1 MSDTDLVF
9 HLLDIQARDIRI
21 ESEQEDVREVI
32 YESNSDDDD
41 DEIKSKRKIKKSKQL
56 NQQREFVIHLF
67 GATESGQVVRCDVTG
82 FCPTFYIRL
91 PEEKTKAAVEEIKK
105 YIQSQ
110 GIPMNQLT
118 FTRLTKKI
126 FYGFTANTPYPFLQ
140 IEVLSLSMFRT
151 LRNLFL
157 DDQLRF
163 TTKMAL
169 DGVLR
174 GKTIEIF
181 EANID
186 PMLRFLHTQNIQP
199 CGWVTITNTKNYIV
213 TQDEKS
219 LVIEC
224 DYTQVIPTK
233 GPRVSAPFLT
243 ASWDIECFSMTGDFP
258 LAKRTWA
265 KTAKELVNLA
275 TSGEQLID
283 LLVNSLS
290 TGQNPVDT
298 LPNGMTPIYCT
309 FKPRAG
315 LKEVYAK
322 LIKEDY
328 SIILKDEDG
337 IAMLEKLLGKVLH
350 SLVYLMGDPV
360 IQIGT
365 TLTRGM
371 PNDMDRHI
379 FVFPDC
385 APIPGIVVHA
395 YPTEEKMILAW
406 FKWMIGLNPDILIGY
421 NVFGFDESYLWY
433 RAEELGLLRG
443 QSLIHEFT
451 RLFELSS
458 EMKLEEKFLS
468 SSAMGDNR
476 MYIWTTH
483 GRLQVDMFHYIKR
496 NNVLPSYKLD
506 EVTKHFMSGKL
517 KRQSYDCSTQILTL
531 HVAGAIKDVKPGRS
545 IMLLDETGETVSP
558 KLCINSVQEGVI
570 TFICNLDEDA
580 LTEMDDACK
589 WVIVKDDVSPQDIF
603 RLHRGSAEDRAV
615 VGKYCFPEEDHQI
628 LTNHGYMFLYELLER
643 WGDNINGEP
652 MDKTLLIAGFNS
664 VTKELIYERPKCLI
678 LNEYADNQDM
688 VEFTQSSY
696 KQHWNKDNIYGIYT
710 REKIPQESDNYTYK
724 VPNFVSIITTP
735 HHDMYARCGV
745 ATGDKHQYVIMTRG
759 KARTPIPY
767 EKIKAIDLVGESA
780 PTAIK
785 LLSRIE
791 NGISTNNDTST
802 IYPFTNE
809 SGLHLDTY
817 EKQKAFLELYG
828 YWLGDGSILVKD
840 NKMSSITF
848 NIVKE
853 QDVTWLKYIFEI
865 LSIKN
870 VTFYKNKKE
879 YENSNTSENTY
890 NIPRQSQYNIKIHD
904 EAYKN
909 LFFNEYSAKYIN
921 HHDTFAKNV
930 ADIFANV
937 ANRILHNED
946 ISEVDTRTSVHRTIG
961 VFENEHIK
969 SAKWMMSWVWLLNK
983 DYSRAIIDGLVRAD
997 GSHSHGKALKHIF
1010 TSSARFRDEI
1020 ERLALHAGYSPYS
1033 TIGYLAG
1040 TVRGYYNNTPIIA
1053 NHTSWIVNFP
1063 ENKQFSE
1070 PTLKRKE
1077 GDIRLIKYSGRTW
1090 CVSMPST
1097 FVVVRRAKCIHGVI
1111 SHASRPVVLG
1121 NCLQDCDLVID
1132 LYRKLETFNNS
1143 MSMANVCS
1151 VPVSYIFT
1159 RGQGIKIESLIFKYC
1174 RERDIVI
1181 PVLPIPK
1188 QGGSEDSYEGAIVLD
1203 PEPGFYATS
1212 PVGVCDFASLYP
1224 STIVSENISHDSL
1237 LWIKDFKNDGTLISH
1252 NWGSEAYDEC
1262 DGYAYTDIEFD
1273 IIRPDPNDMRKH
1285 PIKVKCGRRICRYAQ
1300 PLDGSKSTLPQITTW
1315 LLTARSIKKKEMKAE
1330 KDPDRYALLDAE
1342 QLAYKLT
1349 GNSLYGQLGSG
1360 TFKIRLQALAASVTS
1375 YGRKQI
1381 LFAKDAIELF
1391 YGPAAKDP
1399 RCSARCMAKVVYG
1412 DSVTGDT
1419 PLVLKDDVTGNI
1431 FIKRIDEIYS
1441 EDTWNIY
1448 HTTKES
1454 IHLTNV
1460 SVWTETGF
1468 TKIHRLIRHKLDPEK
1483 NIFRIHTH
1491 TGVVDVT
1498 EDHSLVLKDGTEAKP
1513 TDVSIGT
1520 ELLHNDD
1527 LYKEFTDMNS
1537 INTITEDEAFV
1548 MGLFVADG
1556 SSDVY
1561 NCPSGKKASWAINK
1575 SDIGLLVNAMN
1586 KCPFNTKILNTIES
1600 SGVFKLVPIG
1610 DITTIASYY
1619 RALFYNAHREKRI
1632 PNEILNAPHNIIE
1645 SFWNGFYAGDGDKD
1659 NNGYV
1664 RFDQKGKE
1672 IGAGLYIIARRL
1684 GYNVSINDRSDK
1696 ESIFR
1701 YTMTKKTQ
1709 RKSECAIKKY
1719 RKLTHPGDIYVYDL
1733 ETDNHHFGVGPGAL
1747 IVHNTDSLFVEF
1759 NPRNPETGDRLEGR
1773 EARQATIDITGE
1785 AGHFITKVLAAPHD
1799 FEFDKAFDPLLMFS
1813 KKRYAGNMYEENAD
1827 DYVHKY
1833 MGIALKRRDNAPIVK
1848 TIFGGAMKMLLDK
1861 RDVMGAFKFVKDKC
1875 LELVDG
1881 KVSLGQ
1887 LTVTKSLRADYANP
1901 LSIAHKVLADRITT
1915 RDPGNAPAAGDRI
1928 GYVYISPKSG
1938 QLASKL
1944 QGDRIETPLFIKDNK
1959 LVPDYKHYIEHQLQ
1973 NPISQAFG
1981 LLLEQIPGFK
1991 MSMVNGCPTIQED
2004 LDKYLAFRE
2013 AKAAELLF
2021 SDCLKK
2027 FEKISTTNAITHMF
2041 KGSVVITKT
2050 PLKYNIGSSGT
2061 NVISASSA
2069 TSIISASS
2077 ASSAISASSASSAS
2091 SITSDTSLK
2100 KKPVQKIISAYLLD
2114 AHIINSMKKND
2125 RDKANAIKADA
2136 LKADALKT
2144 DATDATDTKNTI
2156 KAKTPRVKK
2165 PVKAVK

>member
-1 MSDTDLVF
+1 MSDTNLVF

-21 ESEQEDVREVI
+21 ESESEDVREVI

-41 DEIKSKRKIKKSKQL
+41 DEFQSKRKKKKT
-56 NQQREFVIHLF
+56 NHTHNQREFVIHLF
-67 GATESGQVVRCDVTG
+67 GATDTGQVVRCDVTG
-82 FCPTFYIRL
+82 FHPTIYLRL
-91 PEEKTKAAVEEIKK
+91 PEDKPTLAADAIKQ
-105 YIQSQ
+105 YINSQ
-110 GIPMNQLT
+110 GIPMGQLT
-118 FTRLTKKI
+118 ITRLTKKI
-126 FYGFTANTPYPFLQ
+126 FYGFTANTSYPFLQ
-140 IEVLSLSMFRT
+140 IEVPSLSLF
-151 LRNLFL
+151 RNLRGLFL
-157 DDQLRF
+157 NDQLQF
-163 TTKMAL
+163 VTKKPL
-169 DGVLR
+169 DGCLR
-174 GKTIEIF
+174 GKTVEVF

-199 CGWVTITNTKNYIV
+199 CSWISIKDGKNSITTDTTNKHI
-213 TQDEKS
+213 
-219 LVIEC
+219 VIEC
-224 DYTQVIPTK
+224 DYEQVTPTK

-258 LAKRTWA
+258 VPKRTWA
-265 KTAKELVNLA
+265 KASKELLALA
-275 TSGEQLID
+275 TTNEHFVE

-290 TGQNPVDT
+290 IGQCPVNT
-298 LPNGMTPIYCT
+298 LPKGMTPIYCH
-309 FKPRAG
+309 FKGKNG
-315 LKEVYAK
+315 LKEVHAK
-322 LIKEDY
+322 LMKEDFMRLVNN
-328 SIILKDEDG
+328 SGDNDVIEMEALLK
-337 IAMLEKLLGKVLH
+337 KLLN
-350 SLVYLMGDPV
+350 STVYLVGDPV

-365 TLTRGM
+365 TLTRGL
-371 PNDMDRHI
+371 PNDEEHHL

-385 APIPGIVVHA
+385 APIPDIIIHA
-395 YPTEEKMILAW
+395 YSTEQKMIVSW
-406 FKWMIGLNPDILIGY
+406 FEWIVQENPDILIGY
-421 NVFGFDESYLWY
+421 NVFGFDESYLWQ
-433 RAEELGLLRG
+433 RAEELGLIHA
-443 QSLIHEFT
+443 QSPIHECN
-451 RLFELSS
+451 RLFELTG

-496 NNVLPSYKLD
+496 NHVLPSYKLD

-517 KRQSYDCSTQILTL
+517 KRQSYSDGILTL
-531 HVAGAIKDVKPGRS
+531 HVAGAIKDVIPGRS

-558 KLCINSVQEGVI
+558 KMKVDSVENGIIVF
-570 TFICNLDEDA
+570 TCELDDDA
-580 LTEMDDACK
+580 LHEMNDATK

-615 VGKYCFPEEDHQI
+615 VGKYC
-628 LTNHGYMFLYELLER
+628 
-643 WGDNINGEP
+643 
-652 MDKTLLIAGFNS
+652 
-664 VTKELIYERPKCLI
+664 
-678 LNEYADNQDM
+678 
-688 VEFTQSSY
+688 
-696 KQHWNKDNIYGIYT
+696 
-710 REKIPQESDNYTYK
+710 
-724 VPNFVSIITTP
+724 
-735 HHDMYARCGV
+735 
-745 ATGDKHQYVIMTRG
+745 
-759 KARTPIPY
+759 
-767 EKIKAIDLVGESA
+767 
-780 PTAIK
+780 
-785 LLSRIE
+785 
-791 NGISTNNDTST
+791 
-802 IYPFTNE
+802 
-809 SGLHLDTY
+809 
-817 EKQKAFLELYG
+817 
-828 YWLGDGSILVKD
+828 
-840 NKMSSITF
+840 
-848 NIVKE
+848 
-853 QDVTWLKYIFEI
+853 
-865 LSIKN
+865 
-870 VTFYKNKKE
+870 
-879 YENSNTSENTY
+879 
-890 NIPRQSQYNIKIHD
+890 
-904 EAYKN
+904 
-909 LFFNEYSAKYIN
+909 
-921 HHDTFAKNV
+921 
-930 ADIFANV
+930 
-937 ANRILHNED
+937 
-946 ISEVDTRTSVHRTIG
+946 
-961 VFENEHIK
+961 
-969 SAKWMMSWVWLLNK
+969 
-983 DYSRAIIDGLVRAD
+983 
-997 GSHSHGKALKHIF
+997 
-1010 TSSARFRDEI
+1010 
-1020 ERLALHAGYSPYS
+1020 
-1033 TIGYLAG
+1033 
-1040 TVRGYYNNTPIIA
+1040 
-1053 NHTSWIVNFP
+1053 
-1063 ENKQFSE
+1063 
-1070 PTLKRKE
+1070 
-1077 GDIRLIKYSGRTW
+1077 
-1090 CVSMPST
+1090 
-1097 FVVVRRAKCIHGVI
+1097 
-1111 SHASRPVVLG
+1111 
-1121 NCLQDCDLVID
+1121 LQDCVLVID

-1174 RERDIVI
+1174 RERGIVI

-1188 QGGSEDSYEGAIVLD
+1188 QGSDDSYEGAIVLD

-1252 NWGSEAYDEC
+1252 NWGSEVYDEC
-1262 DGYAYTDIEFD
+1262 EGYAYTDIEFD
-1273 IIRPDPNDMRKH
+1273 IIRPDPNDIRKH
-1285 PIKVKCGRRICRYAQ
+1285 PAKVKCGRRICRYAQ

-1315 LLTARSIKKKEMKAE
+1315 LLTARSAKKKEMKAE
-1330 KDPDRYALLDAE
+1330 KNPERYALLDAE

-1419 PLVLKDDVTGNI
+1419 PLVLKDDITGNI

-1454 IHLTNV
+1454 IYLTNI
-1460 SVWTETGF
+1460 SVWTEQGF

-1483 NIFRIHTH
+1483 KIFRIHTH
-1491 TGVVDVT
+1491 IGVVDVT

-1527 LYKEFTDMNS
+1527 VYKEFTDMNT

-1632 PNEILNAPHNIIE
+1632 PNEILNAPYNVIE

-1659 NNGYV
+1659 KNGYI

-1709 RKSECAIKKY
+1709 RKSEYAIKKY
-1719 RKLTHPGDIYVYDL
+1719 RQLTHPGDIYVYDL
-1733 ETDNHHFGVGPGAL
+1733 ETNNHHFGVGPGAL

-1861 RDVMGAFKFVKDKC
+1861 RDVIGAFKFVKDKC

-1938 QLASKL
+1938 QMASKL
-1944 QGDRIETPLFIKDNK
+1944 QGDRIETPLFIKENK
-1959 LVPDYKHYIEHQLQ
+1959 LIPDYKHYIEHQLQ
-1973 NPISQAFG
+1973 NPISQAFA

-1991 MSMVNGCPTIQED
+1991 MSMVQECPTIKED

-2021 SDCLKK
+2021 SDCLRK
-2027 FEKISTTNAITHMF
+2027 FEKISTRSAVMHMF
-2041 KGSVVITKT
+2041 KGKAVINA
-2050 PLKYNIGSSGT
+2050 PLKMTSRKT
-2061 NVISASSA
+2061 KVEEEHAEEKLEEKVETSA
-2069 TSIISASS
+2069 TSATSATSLISAPN
-2077 ASSAISASSASSAS
+2077 ATPI
-2091 SITSDTSLK
+2091 K
-2100 KKPVQKIISAYLLD
+2100 NKPVQKKMSSYIYD
-2114 AHIINSMKKND
+2114 THMVETMKKKE
-2125 RDKANAIKADA
+2125 RAEKKTANA
-2136 LKADALKT
+2136 
-2144 DATDATDTKNTI
+2144 
-2156 KAKTPRVKK
+2156 VKK
-2165 PVKAVK
+2165 